1 MTDKNYPYFS
11 NLYFQELIE
20 SKKHEIQNLI
30 RVEAKAEASFQEEIK
45 KLAEFNQRHELVS
58 KKLKDFQEFNENFQN
73 TIAKEMYVREQE
85 AKAHEEWMRQIDAEE
100 QSKFETYF
108 GLTRAGKMIN

>member
-85 AKAHEEWMRQIDAEE
+85 AKAHEEWMRQNEAEE
-100 QSKFETYF
+100 Q
-108 GLTRAGKMIN
+108 G